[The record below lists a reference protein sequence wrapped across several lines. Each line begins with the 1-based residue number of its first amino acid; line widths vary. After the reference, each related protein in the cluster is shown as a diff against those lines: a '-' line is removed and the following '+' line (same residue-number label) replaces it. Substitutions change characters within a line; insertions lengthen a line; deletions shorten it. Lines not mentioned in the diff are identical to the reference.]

1 MKVAICDDENN
12 ITDMISK
19 MCIKVLGSET
29 NIIILNSESDFSNI
43 DEIADL
49 LLLDIDMPGR
59 DGISIKNDLILNGST
74 TEIIYIT
81 NHEER
86 MKDAFGKNVIGFI
99 DKTDLENE
107 LPNFLHMVQHNLE
120 DFLVLDNG
128 ICTKNIMYIESD
140 GNYVKLYL
148 TSMTHVMYRIKMHE
162 IEQLLSDVGFVR
174 IHRGIIVNLKFI
186 ENTSSQDVYIKGGIR
201 LQISVRYKKSFSD
214 IYKKYRRDHMH
225 IL

>member
-74 TEIIYIT
+74 TEIMR
-81 NHEER
+81 N
-86 MKDAFGKNVIGFI
+86 A
-99 DKTDLENE
+99 
-107 LPNFLHMVQHNLE
+107 
-120 DFLVLDNG
+120 
-128 ICTKNIMYIESD
+128 
-140 GNYVKLYL
+140 
-148 TSMTHVMYRIKMHE
+148 
-162 IEQLLSDVGFVR
+162 
-174 IHRGIIVNLKFI
+174 
-186 ENTSSQDVYIKGGIR
+186 
-201 LQISVRYKKSFSD
+201 
-214 IYKKYRRDHMH
+214 
-225 IL
+225 